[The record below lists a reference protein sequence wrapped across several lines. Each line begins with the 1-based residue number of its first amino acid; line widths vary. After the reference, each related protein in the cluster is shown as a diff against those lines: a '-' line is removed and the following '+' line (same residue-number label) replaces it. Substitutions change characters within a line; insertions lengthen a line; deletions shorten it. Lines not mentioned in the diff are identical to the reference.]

1 VVDHD
6 RWPESPDAAFALVA
20 LVLSEILAADTE
32 ARDLLLADFM
42 HVAWPSSRAAR
53 Q

>member
-6 RWPESPDAAFALVA
+6 LWPDSPDAASALVA
-20 LVLSEILAADTE
+20 LVLSEILAADKE
-32 ARDLLLADFM
+32 AGDLLLADFM
-42 HVAWPSSRAAR
+42 RTAWPSPRAAR

>member
-1 VVDHD
+1 VVDPE

-20 LVLSEILAADTE
+20 LVLAEILSTDTV
-32 ARDLLLADFM
+32 ARDALLDGFM
-42 HVAWPSSRAAR
+42 RTAWPSERAAR